1 MGAAGGIAALTGL
14 ALSFFTFGVSLA
26 VTGVGLAVGITGGVT
41 GAVCNIT
48 NMIKQKNLRQ
58 TIEKIINDF
67 QNTINPMIEHMN
79 AISNTIEE
87 LQQAEQAYSVQN
99 KDCNKMAQ
107 YRRLSV
113 TSAGSSTSDHSMN
126 VPAGVIKVL
135 KEHGYTIEQEL
146 GRGASGI
153 AFLVKDTDGDLYVVK
168 QMNSRDG
175 EELDA
180 VRKEV
185 EILNN
190 LNFGYIVTYVNS
202 FEDKEA
208 GRIYI
213 VMEYCEGGD
222 LSKVMEK
229 HKDEHFFEE
238 KQILDWLVQIC
249 LALQYLHEKK
259 ILHRDIKPQ
268 NIFLTEDGYINLGD
282 FGCSKHWKELM
293 NMPNQLWVQIS
304 MSAQKFIRR
313 NISPRARGDG
323 IQKSG
328 QTEHKQES
336 LSLEQSPEDSRRLS
350 DIHDALAFTAK
361 PARLPRFRRRL
372 LRIRRDRQCPHSRPS
387 QGSTGIEGMN
397 RGDIWSLG
405 WLLHDLCMLDVW
417 ADNMQ
422 RHIIHAVSMKGNP
435 PHISERYSVELR
447 ELIRQMLSR
456 DPKDRPSAEEILAKP
471 FLEDAVDRNGRTP
484 ETLLQS
490 FMKSINA
497 FDKAYNKHYKDI
509 EDLVNEWGR
518 ITDSMESAHYSATAG
533 SLSGSVIGAAG
544 GITALVGLIL
554 APFTLGASLIV
565 TGVGVGV
572 GVAGGVTGAASTI
585 TNTVQQKSFRES
597 LEQIQKKYDSVSE
610 PILTPLNTLRKG
622 AKYELRSGLR
632 QGYKKLKED

>member
-1 MGAAGGIAALTGL
+1 
-14 ALSFFTFGVSLA
+14 
-26 VTGVGLAVGITGGVT
+26 
-41 GAVCNIT
+41 
-48 NMIKQKNLRQ
+48 
-58 TIEKIINDF
+58 
-67 QNTINPMIEHMN
+67 
-79 AISNTIEE
+79 
-87 LQQAEQAYSVQN
+87 
-99 KDCNKMAQ
+99 MAQ

-282 FGCSKHWKELM
+282 FGCSNFLC
-293 NMPNQLWVQIS
+293 
-304 MSAQKFIRR
+304 
-313 NISPRARGDG
+313 RADEYA
-323 IQKSG
+323 KSVVG
-328 QTEHKQES
+328 AN
-336 LSLEQSPEDSRRLS
+336 LYVSPEVYQKKYKSKS
-350 DIHDALAFTAK
+350 
-361 PARLPRFRRRL
+361 
-372 LRIRRDRQCPHSRPS
+372 
-387 QGSTGIEGMN
+387 
-397 RGDIWSLG
+397 DIWSLG

-610 PILTPLNTLRKG
+610 PILTPLNTLRKVLRKI
-622 AKYELRSGLR
+622 AKFSFFCGTSTFDNVQISCNLDKRNMLCATQLMNLGLLANVSRIATQTARVGRVVAEALSGVLSGLLVILDVAFIVMDSVDIHQMR
-632 QGYKKLKED
+632 QGKVDDPEKVSSRVLKSIAEMRRTHNELCNVQKEIQKTREELKDYIELARDDMEINNDLNSLNI